1 MLPQKHK
8 KNMESHMDSR
18 PGIRYLGSRKS
29 QGRSD
34 ISNPMMTHFNIAV
47 LPGDGIGVDVTR
59 EALRVLQAIEPQ
71 LAGMKFAFQEHPV
84 GAAEYLRSG
93 DPLPA
98 ATLAACAAADAVLL
112 GAMGLPSVRW
122 PDGKEMTPQIDLR
135 EKLDLYAGPRPIKLY
150 HGDDTPLKGYQAGE
164 IDFVIVRENTEGL
177 FSSRLSTH
185 PSSDEARDVLRL
197 TRKGC
202 ERIIRFAFELALKR
216 RRHCTLVDK
225 ANVLPSMVFFR
236 RIFDEIAAEYPD
248 VTTERVYVDAMALFL
263 VRKPQA
269 YDVIVTENMFGD
281 ILSDL
286 AGGLVGGMGMAPSG
300 DIGEKCA
307 VFQPSHGTAPD
318 IAGKGIANP
327 VAMILSAAM
336 MLEWLGHEQTVIG
349 ARKIEAAVQHVFTDP
364 TNRTPDMGGKLT
376 TSGITDLIIKNLEI

>member
-1 MLPQKHK
+1 
-8 KNMESHMDSR
+8 
-18 PGIRYLGSRKS
+18 
-29 QGRSD
+29 
-34 ISNPMMTHFNIAV
+34 MTTSFKIAI
-47 LPGDGIGVDVTR
+47 LPGDGIGVDVTHQAVR
-59 EALRVLQAIEPQ
+59 VLEALVPLLTEVEFDFHEYA
-71 LAGMKFAFQEHPV
+71 V
-84 GAAEYLRSG
+84 GAAEYLRNG

-98 ATLAACAAADAVLL
+98 STLEGCATSDAILL

-150 HGDDTPLKGYQAGE
+150 HGDDTPLKGYKAGE

-177 FSSRLSTH
+177 FSARLSTS
-185 PSSDEARDVLRL
+185 PSDDEARDVLRL
-197 TRKGC
+197 TRHGC
-202 ERIIRFAFELALKR
+202 ERVIRFAFELARKR

-236 RIFDEIAAEYPD
+236 RIFDEIAEQYPD
-248 VTTERVYVDAMALFL
+248 VATERVYVDAMALFL

-286 AGGLVGGMGMAPSG
+286 AGGLIGGMGMAPSG

-349 ARKIEAAVQHVFTDP
+349 ARMMESAVQRVFDHP
-364 TNRTPDMGGKLT
+364 GNRTPDMGGNLT
-376 TSGITDLIIKNLEI
+376 TSGITDLVIGNLEI